1 MIKTI
6 TPRFKPRPYQEQLFR
21 EAMINKKKRFLRILH
36 RRAGKDHEAFNLM
49 WMMAIQK
56 VGLYFYLLP
65 VIHQANTV
73 IWQGRGKGGVSF
85 LDYIPK
91 ELIEKV
97 NHSTMR
103 IHLIN
108 GSIIRVTGSDN
119 FEALI
124 GSNPLGI
131 VFSEYQSS
139 NPMAWDLLRPIL
151 AENDGWVLFNGT
163 SRGHNHLYE
172 LYEKNKDNPKWF
184 VSLMTANDTKLDD
197 GSPVIVPSVIEDE
210 REAGMP
216 EELILQEF
224 YCSFEAA
231 IRGAYYAKEL
241 TKMKEDNRFCLVPID
256 KYAPVHTA
264 WDLGMRD
271 ATAIGFFQAGKDGF
285 LHMVDCIGASG
296 FGADEWVVK
305 IIELQK
311 KRKFLRWGMHFLP
324 HDVRVKEWGSGR
336 TRVEILQKAGI
347 TPRIV
352 GNHSIV
358 DRIQAVRSL
367 LPRMK
372 IDSHHCKDL
381 FRCLQEY
388 HSEYDEK
395 RGIMSAAPV
404 HNWASHAADMFGYFA
419 MGYLE
424 NYDNAQLLKVRKYAK
439 MLP

>member
-1 MIKTI
+1 
-6 TPRFKPRPYQEQLFR
+6 
-21 EAMINKKKRFLRILH
+21 
-36 RRAGKDHEAFNLM
+36 
-49 WMMAIQK
+49 
-56 VGLYFYLLP
+56 
-65 VIHQANTV
+65 
-73 IWQGRGKGGVSF
+73 
-85 LDYIPK
+85 
-91 ELIEKV
+91 
-97 NHSTMR
+97 MR

-131 VFSEYQSS
+131 VYSEYQSS
-139 NPMAWDLLRPIL
+139 NPMSWDLLRPIL

-184 VSLMTANDTKLDD
+184 VSLMTVDDTKLED
-197 GSPVIVPSVIEDE
+197 GMPVIVPSVIEDE

-241 TKMKEDNRFCLVPID
+241 TAMKEDDRFRLLSVSRD
-256 KYAPVHTA
+256 RPVHTA

-271 ATAIGFFQAGKDGF
+271 STAIGFFQADEHGF
-285 LHMVDCIGASG
+285 MNMIDYLEGSG
-296 FGADEWVVK
+296 VGADEWAVRV
-305 IIELQK
+305 IELQR
-311 KRKFLRWGMHFLP
+311 KRKFRRWGMHFLP

-336 TRVEILQKAGI
+336 TRIEILQKAGI
-347 TPRIV
+347 IPRIV

-358 DRIQAVRSL
+358 DRIQATRSM
-367 LPRMK
+367 LPRMR
-372 IDSHHCKDL
+372 IDSHYCAQL
-381 FRCLQEY
+381 FRALQEY
-388 HSEYDEK
+388 HSQYDEK
-395 RGIMSAAPV
+395 RGIMSSAPV

-424 NYDNAQLLKVRKYAK
+424 NYDGAQLIKVQKYAK
-439 MLP
+439 MMP